1 MRDALRYL
9 WRHPRRTGFV
19 VFNLIVVAVL
29 LAWAVFTSTMAQQG
43 IAGLPNVMLG
53 YTGMALAV
61 VALVVGWISWA
72 VMVTSRHARLE
83 KARLATAGSPA
94 GTDPVTPASTI

>member
-1 MRDALRYL
+1 MKRALRYL

-19 VFNLIVVAVL
+19 IFNLIVVAL
-29 LAWAVFTSTMAQQG
+29 LLVWAVFTSMMAQQG
-43 IAGLPNVMLG
+43 IGGIPNVMLG

-61 VALVVGWISWA
+61 LVLVVGWISWA

-83 KARLATAGSPA
+83 KNGTASPN
-94 GTDPVTPASTI
+94 